1 MLEKHQIENIFFLGI
16 GGIGMSAL
24 ARYFHAQGTEVESR
38 KSKVER
44 QGTEVESRKSKD
56 KAKINRKTDDH
67 PVRVCGYD
75 RTPSALTRQ
84 LEEEGIQITFADAPD
99 MLLSLGLSARNTL
112 VVRTPA
118 VPEDSVLYTW
128 LREQGFDIRKRSEVL
143 GLVTRTKKA
152 LCVAGTHGKTTTST
166 MLAHLM
172 AGVGVGVGFGSD
184 AGDGVGNGVGVNA
197 FLGGISMN
205 YGTNVLI
212 DKESDYVVVE
222 ADEYDRSF
230 HRLTPYMSIITA
242 VDPDHLDIYGTAEA
256 YREAFEQYTEL
267 ITGALV
273 IKHGLP
279 ITPRLKDGVRLYT
292 YGLGVGIGVG
302 FGDAGTGDG
311 DAGTGLGFGV
321 GVGIGIGGHPDFYAE
336 RIRVGQGTIVFDYH
350 TPEEVITDIRLGV
363 PVWVNIENAV
373 AAMAVAYLIKRYELR
388 LSSEETAAQLRQ
400 AMGSFRGVLRRF
412 NIHVQNEK
420 VVYIDDYAHHPD
432 EIATS
437 IHSVRKLYPDHRLIG
452 VFQPHLYTRTRD
464 FADGFARVLAT
475 LDECI
480 LLPIYPARELPIPGV
495 TSGMLAERIQ
505 PQTKVSVVEKADL
518 VATVKDRLASASTPV
533 VVMTIGAGDIDRL
546 VEPMTEALK

>member
-24 ARYFHAQGTEVESR
+24 ARYFHAQG
-38 KSKVER
+38 
-44 QGTEVESRKSKD
+44 
-56 KAKINRKTDDH
+56 ITDVH

-84 LEEEGIQITFADAPD
+84 LEEEGIQITYADAPD
-99 MLLSLGLSARNTL
+99 MLQSIGWSARNTL

-172 AGVGVGVGFGSD
+172 AGVGVGFGD
-184 AGDGVGNGVGVNA
+184 GVNA

-242 VDPDHLDIYGTAEA
+242 VDPDHLDIYGTPEA

-279 ITPRLKDGVRLYT
+279 ITPRLKDGVRMYT
-292 YGLGVGIGVG
+292 YGVVESRKSKVERQ
-302 FGDAGTGDG
+302 GTKVESRKSKVERQ
-311 DAGTGLGFGV
+311 GTKDEE
-321 GVGIGIGGHPDFYAE
+321 PDFYAE
-336 RIRVGQGTIVFDYH
+336 RIRVGQGTIVFDFH

-388 LSSEETAAQLRQ
+388 LTSEETAAQLRQ

-464 FADGFARVLAT
+464 FAEGFARVLAT

-480 LLPIYPARELPIPGV
+480 LLPIYPARELPIAGV

-518 VATVKDRLASASTPV
+518 VATIKDRLSSADTPV